1 MLIALDRFTIV
12 LGMFSTLVFLTL
24 FLFFCTSSIS
34 TLSTTVAVD
43 GGDIPL
49 LPPSSDPLLGAV
61 VASRG
66 DEFPPLKNDNLL
78 RAARGEPVDR
88 VPVWV
93 MRQAGRYLPEF
104 QEVRA
109 KHDFFEVCRTPE
121 LACEVTMQPLRRF
134 DLDASIIFSDILVIP
149 QALGITVEMH
159 KGVGPVLPQP
169 LVTPDDLERLNTTG
183 SIDRLKYVGDAITMM
198 RHMLDGK
205 VPLYGFTGAPWTLMG
220 YMIEGGGSK
229 TMSKAKAW
237 LENYPEAS
245 TKLLNLL
252 TDQIVDY
259 LLMQVKAGAQILQVF
274 ESSAEHL
281 SKEQYLNIA
290 LPYLKRIRD
299 DLHKKFAEEG
309 VTPVPMTL
317 FSKGAMHSLTE
328 QAQTGYDVIGLD
340 WTIDPEEARKLAG
353 PNVTLQGNLD
363 PQDMYKSP
371 EELREL
377 VLTMV
382 RKFGKHRYIAN
393 LGHGITPQTP
403 VESMSVLVQAVHD
416 AL

>member
-1 MLIALDRFTIV
+1 MIHRNI
-12 LGMFSTLVFLTL
+12 
-24 FLFFCTSSIS
+24 SSFQ
-34 TLSTTVAVD
+34 D
-43 GGDIPL
+43 
-49 LPPSSDPLLGAV
+49 
-61 VASRG
+61 
-66 DEFPPLKNDNLL
+66 FPPLKNDNVL

-104 QEVRA
+104 QAVRA

-149 QALGITVEMH
+149 QALGITVEM
-159 KGVGPVLPQP
+159 KPGVGPVLPEP
-169 LVTPDDLERLNTTG
+169 LVGPADLERLNQTG
-183 SIDRLKYVGDAITMM
+183 TMDRLKYVGDAITMM
-198 RHMLDGK
+198 RHMLEGRI
-205 VPLYGFTGAPWTLMG
+205 PLYGFTGAPWTLMG

-229 TMSKAKAW
+229 TMSKAKGW
-237 LENYPEAS
+237 LADHPEAS
-245 TKLLNLL
+245 HKLLNIL
-252 TDQIVDY
+252 TDQVIEY
-259 LLMQVKAGAQILQVF
+259 LLLQVRAGAQILQVF

-281 SKEQYLNIA
+281 SKEQYLSVA

-299 DLHKKFAEEG
+299 DLHRRFAEEG
-309 VTPVPMTL
+309 ITPVPLTL
-317 FSKGAMHSLTE
+317 FSKGAMHSLPE
-328 QAQTGYDVIGLD
+328 QAATGYDVIGLD
-340 WTIDPEEARKLAG
+340 WTIDPEEARRLVG

-363 PQDMYKSP
+363 PQDMYKP
-371 EELREL
+371 KEELREL

-403 VESMSVLVQAVHD
+403 IESMEVLVQAVHD